1 MISNAAFEN
10 SLDIG
15 EESTVSKRE
24 VSGFEG
30 FCCWLGGNMTT
41 LFQGS
46 WLEALSQ
53 LPVKWCYQYSCAL
66 PSHCFRYYFVWHAV
80 KTKFSSSGSNLCT
93 WHLSQSHFCLGMQK
107 CEMWVKRASL
117 LQWSSLF
124 TSLQSSSLSYH
135 YVSRVFFWTVCPLI
149 HFGCSNFFAIIQ
161 SDHQKPW
168 LIWWPG

>member
-117 LQWSSLF
+117 LQWSSFIVYFPAEFFLELPLCF
-124 TSLQSSSLSYH
+124 QSFFFGQSARSFILGVVISLQ
-135 YVSRVFFWTVCPLI
+135 
-149 HFGCSNFFAIIQ
+149 
-161 SDHQKPW
+161 
-168 LIWWPG
+168 